1 MPTYLVRL
9 AQIHESFRKAELH
22 ALAEL
27 AGVGLEIVNYDN
39 DVGTSQSFFSATE
52 VSATII
58 HLKKLQPKPKVII
71 ISFRIPF

>member
-27 AGVGLEIVNYDN
+27 VGVKLEIIQYDD
-39 DVGTSQSFFSATE
+39 DVGGNLFLQVNLRFLFTSIIGHFLKQDSF
-52 VSATII
+52 
-58 HLKKLQPKPKVII
+58 Q
-71 ISFRIPF
+71 SFRIFP

>member
-27 AGVGLEIVNYDN
+27 AGVEVEIVSYND
-39 DVGTSQSFFSATE
+39 DVGTSQSFMSDIKFPQQSY
-52 VSATII
+52 
-58 HLKKLQPKPKVII
+58 
-71 ISFRIPF
+71 ISKSFN